1 MRFLAINYYS
11 LKKKR
16 WYYFFNM
23 TFSYILT
30 QSSSSKGD
38 QYEKKWL
45 RPFCYSLKKENIIT
59 IESFQ
64 VQVHGIYFKKKNSSW
79 FNRGNK
85 TPNKA
90 RLQSSFQQFSCG
102 FLFEQ
107 RQFFIHSRALWEQWF
122 FESLCTYCFMSDD
135 KITPSCNYF
144 LCLREIYQ
152 SGLVL
157 QIKSTNHAHD

>member
-38 QYEKKWL
+38 QYGKKMATYG
-45 RPFCYSLKKENIIT
+45 CYSLKKENIIT

-64 VQVHGIYFKKKNSSW
+64 VQVHGIYFKKK
-79 FNRGNK
+79 
-85 TPNKA
+85 
-90 RLQSSFQQFSCG
+90 L
-102 FLFEQ
+102 
-107 RQFFIHSRALWEQWF
+107 
-122 FESLCTYCFMSDD
+122 
-135 KITPSCNYF
+135 
-144 LCLREIYQ
+144 
-152 SGLVL
+152 LVV
-157 QIKSTNHAHD
+157 

>member
-1 MRFLAINYYS
+1 MRFLAIKYYS

-38 QYEKKWL
+38 QYGKKMATYG
-45 RPFCYSLKKENIIT
+45 CYSLKKENIIT

-64 VQVHGIYFKKKNSSW
+64 VQVHGIYLKKNSSW

-90 RLQSSFQQFSCG
+90 RL
-102 FLFEQ
+102 
-107 RQFFIHSRALWEQWF
+107 
-122 FESLCTYCFMSDD
+122 
-135 KITPSCNYF
+135 
-144 LCLREIYQ
+144 
-152 SGLVL
+152 
-157 QIKSTNHAHD
+157 

>member
-38 QYEKKWL
+38 QYGKKMATYG
-45 RPFCYSLKKENIIT
+45 CYSLKKENINT

-64 VQVHGIYFKKKNSSW
+64 VQVHGIYFLKKSSW

-90 RLQSSFQQFSCG
+90 RF
-102 FLFEQ
+102 
-107 RQFFIHSRALWEQWF
+107 
-122 FESLCTYCFMSDD
+122 
-135 KITPSCNYF
+135 
-144 LCLREIYQ
+144 
-152 SGLVL
+152 
-157 QIKSTNHAHD
+157 

>member
-38 QYEKKWL
+38 QYEKKMATAIL
-45 RPFCYSLKKENIIT
+45 LFFKKRKYHHNRELSSTSARYI
-59 IESFQ
+59 
-64 VQVHGIYFKKKNSSW
+64 FKKKNSSW